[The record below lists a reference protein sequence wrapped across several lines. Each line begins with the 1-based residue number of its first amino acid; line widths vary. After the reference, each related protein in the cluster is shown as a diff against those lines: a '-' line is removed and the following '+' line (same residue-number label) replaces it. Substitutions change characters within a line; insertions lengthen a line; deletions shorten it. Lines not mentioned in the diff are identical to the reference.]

1 MGVVEISEP
10 GPSAGATPSRWRQS
24 WPGLTGRSLRPYER
38 HGLLEPA
45 RPTGG
50 TRRFSQDDL
59 RRFRRI
65 SELVGDGVNL
75 TGICKIL
82 DLEQDTRELRTDHR
96 TARRQRQVAGRPR
109 PARAEPLRGAPHQ
122 RAPRPALPTR
132 STPRRAPP
140 EQCHHPAGQA
150 KGPGHFI
157 PAAVDICKARARSSP
172 TYSCRSH
179 TCWSGSDSHRSSAIS
194 RSIASG
200 NTWSGFTWHQAANVI
215 ALPRSPI
222 TTRRRYMICDPHAQ
236 H

>member
-109 PARAEPLRGAPHQ
+109 PARGRTPSRRSPPTGTATSPPDQADPPARAARTMSPPSWTSERTRAFHSSCCRHLQSTGEIVADILVSVTYLLVRVRTRTAVRLSRGASLPATHGRDLPGTKQ
-122 RAPRPALPTR
+122 RTSSHYPAHPSRPA
-132 STPRRAPP
+132 
-140 EQCHHPAGQA
+140 AG
-150 KGPGHFI
+150 
-157 PAAVDICKARARSSP
+157 
-172 TYSCRSH
+172 T
-179 TCWSGSDSHRSSAIS
+179 
-194 RSIASG
+194 
-200 NTWSGFTWHQAANVI
+200 
-215 ALPRSPI
+215 
-222 TTRRRYMICDPHAQ
+222 
-236 H
+236 